1 MKTLMCNGHPLENTH
16 QDKVHCATCGAPIH
30 PMEIDDVPLI
40 HRESI
45 LDFPKLMAAATE
57 AQKQIDLWPEWKKE
71 IAQGYFVSRI
81 ENVETKSTKHTR

>member
-1 MKTLMCNGHPLENTH
+1 MKTLMCNGHPLKKTKE
-16 QDKVHCATCGAPIH
+16 DMVHCMTCGAPIH
-30 PMEIDDVPLI
+30 PMEIDDVPLA
-40 HRESI
+40 HHESI

-81 ENVETKSTKHTR
+81 ENVETK

>member
-1 MKTLMCNGHPLENTH
+1 M
-16 QDKVHCATCGAPIH
+16 A
-30 PMEIDDVPLI
+30 

-81 ENVETKSTKHTR
+81 ENVETKQKRIL